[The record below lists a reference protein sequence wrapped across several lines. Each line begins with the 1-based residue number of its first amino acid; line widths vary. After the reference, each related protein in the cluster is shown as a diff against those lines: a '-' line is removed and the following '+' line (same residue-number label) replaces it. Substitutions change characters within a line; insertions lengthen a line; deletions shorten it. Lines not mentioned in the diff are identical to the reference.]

1 VLEEQG
7 PKELREPARRLPVYR
22 ECDVVVLGGG
32 PAGIAAA
39 AAAARLGCS
48 TLLVERYGFL
58 GGMGTA
64 AGVTNFC
71 GFYASVRG
79 EHRQVVFGVGQEL
92 LERMAR
98 LGGLNRPHL
107 SLGRRILAQA
117 YDVAVYK
124 IAADQLLLSKGV
136 ELLFHAL
143 GVGVVMRDAATA
155 DALVVETKSGRLAIR
170 GRVFVD
176 CSGDG
181 DLCAWAGALYEK
193 GRGPGELLYPT
204 TMFRVG
210 RVDPQRAGRAWELIP
225 SLMEEAERHG
235 HRFSQRAPIV
245 RPQKNPTEWRVNFT
259 QIRNPDGSPVDG
271 TDVRQLSYAEVEGRR
286 QVWEVFEFLREWVP
300 GFEGAYLVDIPPQ
313 VGIRETRRVVGEYQL
328 SEEDVLSCAQ
338 FPDAV
343 GVNGW
348 PVEEHVL
355 GTVRIRWPPED
366 ARGFNQL
373 PYRMLLP
380 KGLANVLVAGRCA
393 SMTHG
398 GQSAARVSGP
408 CFVMGEA
415 AGTAAALAL
424 RKGVAPRELPVR
436 ELQGQLEVQGAYLG
450 YGEPPGPPVEAVDR

>member
-1 VLEEQG
+1 MVTSRGQ
-7 PKELREPARRLPVYR
+7 PELQEPARRVPVYGDY
-22 ECDVVVLGGG
+22 DVVVLGGG
-32 PAGIAAA
+32 PAGIGAA
-39 AAAARLGCS
+39 AAAARMGCS
-48 TLLVERYGFL
+48 TVLVERYGFL

-64 AGVTNFC
+64 AGVTSFC
-71 GFYASVRG
+71 GFYANVHG
-79 EHRQVVFGVGQEL
+79 EHRQVVFGVAQEL
-92 LERMAR
+92 LDRMGR

-117 YDVAVYK
+117 YDTSVYK
-124 IAADQLLLSKGV
+124 IAADDLLLSSGV
-136 ELLFHAL
+136 EILFHAL
-143 GVGVVMRDAATA
+143 GAGVVMRDPSTV
-155 DALVVETKSGRLAIR
+155 DALLVETKSGRLAVR

-181 DLCAWAGALYEK
+181 DLAAWAGAPYEK

-204 TMFRVG
+204 TMFRING
-210 RVDPQRAGRAWELIP
+210 VDPERAGRAWEVIP
-225 SLMEEAERHG
+225 RLMEEAEREG
-235 HRFSQRAPIV
+235 KRFPRKAPIV
-245 RPQKNPTEWRVNFT
+245 RPQRNPVEWRVNFT

-271 TDVRQLSYAEVEGRR
+271 TDVRQLSYAEVQGRR
-286 QVWEVFEFLREWVP
+286 QVWEVFEFLRDWVP
-300 GFEGAYLVDIPPQ
+300 GFERSYIVDIPAQ

-328 SEEDVLSCAQ
+328 REEDILSCAE

-348 PVEEHVL
+348 PVEDHVL
-355 GTVRIRWPPED
+355 GTVQIRWPPEGS
-366 ARGFNQL
+366 RGFNQL

-380 KGLANVLVAGRCA
+380 KGVDNLLVAGRCA

-424 RKGVAPRELPVR
+424 RRDLRPRDLAAAD
-436 ELQGQLEVQGAYLG
+436 LQRQLEANGVFLG
-450 YGEPPGPPVEAVDR
+450 YGTPPGPEPDWTG